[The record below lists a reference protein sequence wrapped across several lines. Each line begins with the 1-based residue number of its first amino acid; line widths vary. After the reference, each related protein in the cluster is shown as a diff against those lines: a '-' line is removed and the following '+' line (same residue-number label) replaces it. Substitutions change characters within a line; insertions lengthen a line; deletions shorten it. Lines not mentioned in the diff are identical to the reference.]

1 MAKKKKKSNKLIYI
15 LIGAVVLLIIV
26 AMVGKS
32 AGWIGKKKQLEVELG
47 EAKTGTIIEKV
58 SASGAIQPIVEVK
71 LSPDV
76 SGEIINLTVEEGDPV
91 EVGQLLVKLKPDNWL
106 NAKERA
112 EASLNQQRANLA
124 SSRASLSRAEAS
136 LIKAKQDYDRQKK
149 LKEEGVISESE
160 WEQAQQNYA
169 IAENDKKSA
178 EQTVIGAQYVVKSSQ
193 ATLEEAREN
202 VRLTSVMAPISGV
215 VSKLVVKQGE
225 RVVGTQ
231 QMTGTEMLRIA
242 DLNNM
247 EVRVAVN
254 ENDIIRVS
262 LGDTAIIDV
271 DSYAHLEKKFK
282 GVVTAIANTANDK
295 ASADAITEFE
305 VKIKILNS
313 SFADLLTE
321 GRKYPFR
328 PGMTA
333 SVDIVTE
340 QKDNILLIPL
350 SSVTTR
356 DPNKKGKGKG
366 RGGDDDNDK
375 NANKKVNKD
384 DLKEVV
390 FINENGIAKMVEVKT
405 GISDYENIEIL
416 SGVEAGAEII
426 TGPFLAVSKRL
437 KGDDEITFKEEK
449 GESEDEDEDEE
460 DNEN

>member
-32 AGWIGKKKQLEVELG
+32 AGWIGKKKQLEVELAAA
-47 EAKTGTIIEKV
+47 EKGTIIEKV

-76 SGEIINLTVEEGDPV
+76 SGEIIALNVEEGDAV
-91 EVGQLLVKLKPDNWL
+91 TMDQLLVKIKPDNLL

-112 EASLNQQRANLA
+112 EASLNQQKANLA
-124 SSRASLSRAEAS
+124 SSRAALSRSEAS
-136 LIKAKQDYDRQKK
+136 LLRAKQDYDRQVN
-149 LKEEGVISESE
+149 LRAEGVISKSE
-160 WEQAQQNYA
+160 MELSQQNYD
-169 IAENDKKSA
+169 IAQSDKNSA
-178 EQTVIGAQYVVKSSQ
+178 EQSVIAAQYIVKSST

-202 VRLTSVMAPISGV
+202 VRLTSVKAPIDGI

-231 QMTGTEMLRIA
+231 TMTGTEMLRIA

-254 ENDIIRVS
+254 ENDIIRFT

-313 SFADLLTE
+313 SFADLINE
-321 GRKYPFR
+321 GTKYPFR

-333 SVDIVTE
+333 SVEVITE
-340 QKDNILLIPL
+340 QKDNILTIPL

-356 DPNKKGKGKG
+356 DPNKKDKGSR
-366 RGGDDDNDK
+366 RGGDDADK
-375 NANKKVNKD
+375 SNEKKSNKD
-384 DLKEVV
+384 DMKEVV
-390 FINENGIAKMVEVKT
+390 FVNENGIAKMVEVKT

-416 SGVEAGAEII
+416 SGIEEGAEII

-437 KGDDEITFKEEK
+437 KGDDEITFKEEN
-449 GESEDEDEDEE
+449 EDSEEEDEE
-460 DNEN
+460 DENED

>member
-32 AGWIGKKKQLEVELG
+32 KGWIGKKKQLEVELG
-47 EAKTGTIIEKV
+47 EAKNGTIIEKV

-76 SGEIINLTVEEGDPV
+76 SGEIIKLTVEEGDAV
-91 EVGQLLVKLKPDNWL
+91 TADQLLVKIRPDNLL

-136 LIKAKQDYDRQKK
+136 LLRAKQDFDRQMK
-149 LKEEGVISESE
+149 LREEGVISDADMELS
-160 WEQAQQNYA
+160 QQNYD
-169 IAENDKKSA
+169 IAKSDKSSA
-178 EQTVIGAQYVVKSSQ
+178 EQTVVAAQYIVRSSS
-193 ATLEEAREN
+193 ASLEEAKEN
-202 VRLTSVMAPISGV
+202 VRLTSVKAPIDGI
-215 VSKLVVKQGE
+215 VSKLVVKKGE

-231 QMTGTEMLRIA
+231 TMTGTEMLRIA

-254 ENDIIRVS
+254 ENDIIRIT

-271 DSYAHLEKKFK
+271 DSYAYLEKKFK
-282 GVVTAIANTANDK
+282 GIVTAIANTANDK

-313 SFADLLTE
+313 SFADLQKE
-321 GRKYPFR
+321 GNKFPFR

-340 QKDNILLIPL
+340 QRDNILIIPL

-356 DPNKKGKGKG
+356 DPNKKGKKDDENKG
-366 RGGDDDNDK
+366 RGDDK
-375 NANKKVNKD
+375 KSEKKVNKD

-390 FINENGIAKMVEVKT
+390 FIHENGIAKMVVVKT
-405 GISDYENIEIL
+405 GISDYENIQII
-416 SGVEAGAEII
+416 SGVEVGAEIVV
-426 TGPFLAVSKRL
+426 GPFLAISKRL
-437 KGDDEITFKEEK
+437 KGDDDITFKDDSEEENEEEEEEK
-449 GESEDEDEDEE
+449 ED
-460 DNEN
+460 

>member
-15 LIGAVVLLIIV
+15 LIGVVVALIIL
-26 AMVGKS
+26 AAVGKKQ
-32 AGWIGKKKQLEVELG
+32 GWIGKKKQLEVEFG
-47 EAKTGTIIEKV
+47 KASKGTIIEKV

-76 SGEIINLTVEEGDPV
+76 SGEIIELTVEEGDAV
-91 EVGQLLVKLKPDNWL
+91 KAGQLLVKIKPDNLL

-124 SSRASLSRAEAS
+124 SSRASLSRSEAS
-136 LIKAKQDYDRQKK
+136 LLRAKQDYDRQVT
-149 LKEEGVISESE
+149 LKDVISTADL
-160 WEQAQQNYA
+160 QLAKQNYD
-169 IAENDKKSA
+169 IAVSDKNSA
-178 EQTVIGAQYVVKSSQ
+178 EQSVIAAQYIVKSSQ

-202 VRLTSVMAPISGV
+202 VRLTSVLAPIDGI
-215 VSKLVVKQGE
+215 VSKSVVKQGE

-231 QMTGTEMLRIA
+231 TMTGTEMLRIA

-254 ENDIIRVS
+254 ENDIIRVA
-262 LGDTAIIDV
+262 LGDTSIIDV

-282 GVVTAIANTANDK
+282 GVVTAIANTANNK

-313 SFADLLTE
+313 SFADLQKE
-321 GRKYPFR
+321 GVKFPFR

-333 SVDIVTE
+333 SVEIITE
-340 QKDNILLIPL
+340 QKDGILIIPL

-356 DPNKKGKGKG
+356 DPNKKKKGKG
-366 RGGDDDNDK
+366 SDDDDK
-375 NANKKVNKD
+375 KATKKVDKD
-384 DLKEVV
+384 DMKEVV
-390 FINENGIAKMVEVKT
+390 FINVDGIAKLQVVKT

-416 SGVEAGAEII
+416 GGLEEGVEII

-437 KGDDEITFKEEK
+437 KGDEEITSKEEK
-449 GESEDEDEDEE
+449 DDKDEDEDEDDDTE
-460 DNEN
+460 D

>member
-47 EAKTGTIIEKV
+47 EAKKGTIIEKV
-58 SASGAIQPIVEVK
+58 SASGAIQPIVEVR

-91 EVGQLLVKLKPDNWL
+91 EVGQLLVKIKPDNWL

-160 WEQAQQNYA
+160 WEQAQQSYA

-178 EQTVIGAQYVVKSSQ
+178 EQTVIGAQYIVKSSK

-202 VRLTSVMAPISGV
+202 VRLTSVMAPIGGV

-242 DLNNM
+242 NLNNM

-313 SFADLLTE
+313 SFADLLIE
-321 GRKYPFR
+321 GKKYPFR

-333 SVDIVTE
+333 SVDIITE

-356 DPNKKGKGKG
+356 DPSKKDKNKKG
-366 RGGDDDNDK
+366 RSDNDDEK
-375 NANKKVNKD
+375 TTKKVNKD

-390 FINENGIAKMVEVKT
+390 FVHENGIAKMIEVNT

-416 SGVEAGAEII
+416 SGVEAGAKII

-437 KGDDEITFKEEK
+437 KGDDEITFKAEK
-449 GESEDEDEDEE
+449 GENEEDEE
-460 DNEN
+460 DNED